1 MIPINF
7 KNKIIMQNSLFVR
20 TEFNHDSIKQCVT
33 INEQFS
39 EEPQSQI
46 CEILELKETHIREAL
61 IRLGWM
67 PPMEDFINIKKD
79 VLIEILWGICLSDHL
94 GDIWNSIDPLLEA
107 LELPVGISDE
117 ELLDKMREL
126 DLIPDYQR

>member
-1 MIPINF
+1 
-7 KNKIIMQNSLFVR
+7 
-20 TEFNHDSIKQCVT
+20 
-33 INEQFS
+33 
-39 EEPQSQI
+39 
-46 CEILELKETHIREAL
+46 
-61 IRLGWM
+61 
-67 PPMEDFINIKKD
+67 MEDFINIKKD

-107 LELPVGISDE
+107 LGLPVGISDE